1 MKEWHKSRS
10 FPEAYGNAMEGIK
23 YLVTEEANIRLQL
36 IAGIAALLFALLLSI
51 SVAHLAVLVLTITLV
66 IALEM
71 INTVLE
77 LLQDIVHPEY
87 HQSIK
92 QAKDVSAAAVL
103 TASFGSVVIGLL
115 IFIPPIVSLF
125 GGGA

>member
-1 MKEWHKSRS
+1 MKEWHKSQS
-10 FPEAYGNAMEGIK
+10 FPEAYGNAMRGMRYIIR
-23 YLVTEEANIRLQL
+23 EEANIRLQL
-36 IAGIAALLFALLLSI
+36 GAGLGAFLLAFVLGVSLT
-51 SVAHLAVLVLTITLV
+51 HLTVLVLTIVLV

-103 TASFGSVVIGLL
+103 TASFGSIIVGLL
-115 IFIPPIVSLF
+115 IFIPPLVSLS